1 MKFVLGYRTE
11 LFMIFLVPIQALQW
25 YRFLRYSG
33 TGSSAMMVPIRAL
46 RWYRLTDTIK
56 ECKYFVLPKTNVEFW
71 SAKIE
76 RNRKRYAEEQ
86 HQLASM
92 SWHCITIWECQLK
105 SKVRQQ
111 TLESLVYTLSHIFLE
126 DRRCK
131 IYNSTDESL
140 RIVAES
146 KRGLQWSEK

>member
-1 MKFVLGYRTE
+1 MDIKNVSILFFQKRIWSFGVLKSKGIENEMQKNSTSWH
-11 LFMIFLVPIQALQW
+11 QW
-25 YRFLRYSG
+25 
-33 TGSSAMMVPIRAL
+33 A
-46 RWYRLTDTIK
+46 
-56 ECKYFVLPKTNVEFW
+56 
-71 SAKIE
+71 
-76 RNRKRYAEEQ
+76 
-86 HQLASM
+86 
-92 SWHCITIWECQLK
+92 WHCITIWECQLK

-146 KRGLQWSEK
+146 KEDYNGLKNKI